1 MSDRPDYS
9 RFEHLRVREQ
19 GPLHRLT
26 LDRPRQANAIGL
38 KMASELRDYF
48 DRLYDDLA
56 VRVVIL
62 DGAGRHFCAG
72 LDLADLDTIVAAG
85 QDLPAAFRLQRA
97 YADIILKM
105 RRCPQPIVALVQGA
119 ASGGGLALALAA
131 DVRFAAD
138 DLRMNVAMAR
148 LGLTGCDVGISYFL
162 PRIVGAS
169 NAAEMMMGGRFVDA
183 QKALRIGLVSEVV
196 PKDGLAAL
204 GDAMA
209 SDMLAMSPVGLRMT
223 KDGLKASIEG
233 GSLESIMA
241 LEDRGQILCIG
252 PYLQEGARSFL
263 EKRPAAF
270 D

>member
-1 MSDRPDYS
+1 MNDRRDYS
-9 RFEHLRVREQ
+9 GFEHIQVVEE

-26 LDRPRQANAIGL
+26 LNRPQQANAIGL
-38 KMASELRDYF
+38 TMASELRSYF
-48 DRLYDDLA
+48 DRLYEDLA

-62 DGAGRHFCAG
+62 EGAGPHFCAG

-85 QDLPAAFRLQRA
+85 ADPAAAFQLQRA

-105 RRCPQPIVALVQGA
+105 RRCPQPIIALVHGA

-138 DLRMNVAMAR
+138 DVRMNVAMAR

-183 QKALRIGLVSEVV
+183 HKALRIGLVCEVV
-196 PKDGLAAL
+196 TRQSLQAL
-204 GDAMA
+204 GAAMA

-223 KDGLKASIEG
+223 KQGLKASIEG

-241 LEDRGQILCIG
+241 LEDRGQVLCIA
-252 PYLQEGARSFL
+252 PYLQEGARAFL
-263 EKRPAAF
+263 EKRPAVYE
-270 D
+270 